1 MQMLSKSITSLMMLL
16 IFLFALAVPAMAGDK
31 DEGTIGAK
39 LRVIVG
45 AFKDKSDH
53 RWYYGADPGTGM
65 ADMLI
70 SALVKSGKFKVYA
83 REQLDE
89 ILAEKNLSV
98 SDLADPGVEAANKLA
113 IGDYLVSASITE
125 FGYKEKKVGGSKLGL
140 GKLGFTTYTGRVA
153 VDLQLIS
160 IGTSEVIIAED
171 IAKKESSKSLGVG
184 TGDFSFG
191 SDTKFD
197 DHVVGKATRKTI
209 NAIVDLLSKNVKP
222 KAWEGGYLI
231 VADDLFF
238 FEAGSEMGIKPG
250 MKLDVKRVK
259 KEVKNRDGKVIK
271 VLYQDVGVLEVTEV
285 DEGLSTCKA
294 VSGSGFQ
301 NDDLVKPKK

>member
-1 MQMLSKSITSLMMLL
+1 MKMSFKSNISLMMLI
-16 IFLFALAVPAMAGDK
+16 IFLLTPTVSVLAGNK
-31 DEGTIGAK
+31 EQGTIGAK

-53 RWYYGADPGTGM
+53 RWYHGADPGTGM

-83 REQLDE
+83 RDQLDE

-140 GKLGFTTYTGRVA
+140 GKLGLTTYEGRVA

-160 IGTSEVIIAED
+160 IGTSEVIIAEN
-171 IAKKESSKSLGVG
+171 IAKSEKSRSLGVG

-191 SDTKFD
+191 SNTRFD

-209 NAIVDLLSKNVKP
+209 NAIVDLLSKHVKP

-231 VADDLFF
+231 VADDLYF

-250 MKLDVKRVK
+250 MQLDVKRVK

-271 VLYQDVGVLEVTEV
+271 VLYENVGVLEVTEV
-285 DEGLSTCKA
+285 EEGLSTCKA

>member
-1 MQMLSKSITSLMMLL
+1 MKNHFKFVVSLGLL
-16 IFLFALAVPAMAGDK
+16 ILLVSISAISVFAADK
-31 DEGTIGAK
+31 DEGQIGAK

-53 RWYYGADPGTGM
+53 GWYHGADPGTGM

-70 SALVKSGKFKVYA
+70 SALVKSGKFRVYA
-83 REQLDE
+83 RDQLDE

-140 GKLGFTTYTGRVA
+140 GKLGFTNYEGRVA

-160 IGTSEVIIAED
+160 IGSSEVIVAQN
-171 IAKKESSKSLGVG
+171 IAKSESSKSLGVG

-197 DHVVGKATRKTI
+197 EHVVGKATRKAI
-209 NAIVDLLSKNVKP
+209 SAIVDLLSKNVKP

-231 VADDLFF
+231 VADNMYF
-238 FEAGSEMGIKPG
+238 FESGSEMGIKPG

-271 VLYQDVGVLEVTEV
+271 VLYQDVGVLEVIEV
-285 DEGLSTCKA
+285 EEGLSTCKA

-301 NDDLVKPKK
+301 NDDLVKPK

>member
-1 MQMLSKSITSLMMLL
+1 
-16 IFLFALAVPAMAGDK
+16 MAGDK
-31 DEGTIGAK
+31 NEPVGAK

-53 RWYYGADPGTGM
+53 HWYHGPDPGSGM

-70 SALVKSGKFKVYA
+70 SALVKSGKFTVYA
-83 REQLDE
+83 RDQLDE

-125 FGYKEKKVGGSKLGL
+125 FGYKEKKIGGSKLGL
-140 GKLGFTTYTGRVA
+140 GKLGYTEYEGRVA

-160 IGTSEVIIAED
+160 IGTSEVIVAEN
-171 IAKKESSKSLGVG
+171 IAKSEKSKSLGVSN
-184 TGDFSFG
+184 DEFSFG
-191 SDTKFD
+191 DVNKFD
-197 DHVVGKATRKTI
+197 EHVVGKATRKTI
-209 NAIVDLLSKNVKP
+209 NAIVDLLSKNIKP

-238 FEAGSEMGIKPG
+238 FEAGAEMGIKPG
-250 MKLDVKRVK
+250 MVFSVKRVK
-259 KEVKNRDGKVIK
+259 KEVKNRDGEVIK
-271 VLYQDVGVLEVTEV
+271 VLYDKVGEIKVTEV
-285 DEGLSTCKA
+285 EEGLSTCTA

-301 NDDLVKPKK
+301 NDDLVMPKKK

>member
-1 MQMLSKSITSLMMLL
+1 MKMLTKSIISLMML
-16 IFLFALAVPAMAGDK
+16 IFLFAPAVPAFAGDK
-31 DEGTIGAK
+31 DEGAIGAK

-45 AFKDKSDH
+45 AFKDKSAH
-53 RWYYGADPGTGM
+53 HWYHGADPGTGM

-83 REQLDE
+83 RVQLDE

-98 SDLADPGVEAANKLA
+98 SDLADPGVEAANKLD

-140 GKLGFTTYTGRVA
+140 GKLGFTSYVGRVA

-160 IGTSEVIIAED
+160 IGTSEVIVAED
-171 IAKKESSKSLGVG
+171 IAKTETSKSLGIG

-197 DHVVGKATRKTI
+197 DHVVGKATRQTI
-209 NAIVDLLSKNVKP
+209 NAIVKLLSKNVKP
-222 KAWEGGYLI
+222 KAWQGGYLI

-250 MKLDVKRVK
+250 MQLAVKRVK

-271 VLYQDVGVLEVTEV
+271 VLYQDVGVLEVIEV

-294 VSGSGFQ
+294 ISGSGFQ

>member
-1 MQMLSKSITSLMMLL
+1 MKMLTKSIICLMML
-16 IFLFALAVPAMAGDK
+16 IFLFAPAIPIFAGDK
-31 DEGTIGAK
+31 DEGAIGSK

-53 RWYYGADPGTGM
+53 SWYHGADPGTGM

-140 GKLGFTTYTGRVA
+140 GKLGLSSYTGRVA

-171 IAKKESSKSLGVG
+171 IAKTESSKSLGVG

-231 VADDLFF
+231 VADDVFF

-250 MKLDVKRVK
+250 LQLNVKRVK

-271 VLYQDVGVLEVTEV
+271 VLYENVGVLEVTEV
-285 DEGLSTCKA
+285 EEGLSTCKA

-301 NDDLVKPKK
+301 NDDMVKPKK

>member
-1 MQMLSKSITSLMMLL
+1 MKMLTKSIISLMML
-16 IFLFALAVPAMAGDK
+16 IFLFAPAVPAFAGDK
-31 DEGTIGAK
+31 DEGAIGAK

-45 AFKDKSDH
+45 AFKDKSAH
-53 RWYYGADPGTGM
+53 HWYHGADPGTGM

-98 SDLADPGVEAANKLA
+98 SDLADPGVEAANKLD

-140 GKLGFTTYTGRVA
+140 GKLGFTSYVGRVA

-160 IGTSEVIIAED
+160 IGTSEVIVAED
-171 IAKKESSKSLGVG
+171 IAKTETSKSLGIG

-197 DHVVGKATRKTI
+197 DHVVGKATRQTI
-209 NAIVDLLSKNVKP
+209 NAIVKLLSKNVKP
-222 KAWEGGYLI
+222 KAWQGGYLI

-250 MKLDVKRVK
+250 MQLAVKRVK

-271 VLYQDVGVLEVTEV
+271 VLYQDVGVLEVIEV

-294 VSGSGFQ
+294 ISGSGFQ

>member
-1 MQMLSKSITSLMMLL
+1 MKEQFKAALCFILLVLL
-16 IFLFALAVPAMAGDK
+16 ISSFTIPAIAGDK
-31 DEGTIGAK
+31 DEGQIGAK

-45 AFKDKSDH
+45 SFKDKSDH

-70 SALVKSGKFKVYA
+70 TALVKSGKFKVYA

-140 GKLGFTTYTGRVA
+140 GKLGFTTYEGRVA

-160 IGTSEVIIAED
+160 IGTSEVIIAEN
-171 IAKKESSKSLGVG
+171 IAKSEKSKSLGVG

-191 SDTKFD
+191 SDTRFD

-209 NAIVDLLSKNVKP
+209 NTIVDLLSKNVKP
-222 KAWEGGYLI
+222 KAWQGGFLI

-250 MKLDVKRVK
+250 M
-259 KEVKNRDGKVIK
+259 
-271 VLYQDVGVLEVTEV
+271 QLE
-285 DEGLSTCKA
+285 G
-294 VSGSGFQ
+294 
-301 NDDLVKPKK
+301 